1 MSKYAF
7 INMENVQ
14 INTYICAYDI
24 GTHLY
29 INICTCKMCSYIMA
43 ETVCCVCVYIYR
55 EMWSIQL
62 FPAFCLLALM
72 M

>member
-29 INICTCKMCSYIMA
+29 INICTCKMCAYIMV
-43 ETVCCVCVYIYR
+43 ETVCCVCVYI
-55 EMWSIQL
+55 
-62 FPAFCLLALM
+62 
-72 M
+72 